1 MYHLDQEKARKI
13 LNAENIK
20 AYQIDILLKNF
31 PPVPDEIGTLVEQ
44 WFVDQNIPDLIV
56 DGISIDEVMNKR
68 HAHFLVAIRDLSR
81 LLDPSLSDEM
91 RKKWRKILT
100 TTLYYE

>member
-13 LNAENIK
+13 LLSDDFE
-20 AYQIDILLKNF
+20 AYQIDILLQNY
-31 PPVPDEIGTLVEQ
+31 PPLPDQVGEMIEL
-44 WFVDQNIPDLIV
+44 WFVDQEIPELIV
-56 DGISIDEVMNKR
+56 DGVSLHEVIDQR

-81 LLDPSLSDEM
+81 LMDPSLSEEK
-91 RKKWRKILT
+91 REQWRKILT